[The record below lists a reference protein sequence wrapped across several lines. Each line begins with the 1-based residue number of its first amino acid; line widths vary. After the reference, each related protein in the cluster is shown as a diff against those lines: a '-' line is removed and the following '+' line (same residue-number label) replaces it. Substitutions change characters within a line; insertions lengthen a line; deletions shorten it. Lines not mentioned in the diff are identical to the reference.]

1 MTYDEFVEE
10 LGRAN
15 LSGREFA
22 RLLRLNPNTISNYK
36 KTGTV
41 PSNLVVVAVLL
52 RMLEEHNIPYRQVL
66 EGLDIE
72 PNAPR
77 GRPLGQSAPQQ
88 KGKSS

>member
-1 MTYDEFVEE
+1 MTYDEFVAE
-10 LGRAN
+10 LGRTN

-22 RLLRLNPNTISNYK
+22 RLLRLNPNTIANYK

-52 RMLEEHNIPYRQVL
+52 RMLEEHNIPYKQVL

-77 GRPLGQSAPQQ
+77 GRSLGA
-88 KGKSS
+88 KGATQPKREA